1 MAMHGLKEK
10 IIEIWGKIK
19 EKHEEYWLWQKEWF
33 GWSDYE
39 MMWYAFLKGMLV
51 VFLLWWIF

>member
-1 MAMHGLKEK
+1 MKEK

-19 EKHEEYWLWQKEWF
+19 VKHEEYWLWQKEWF
-33 GWSDYE
+33 GWADYE